1 MEAAGL
7 LCSGCESVVLVAP
20 PRDGRQRAMLANQPT
35 VKPQSGAD
43 HLTVKDMWLELVEHS
58 RWKQSLEAHVNWK
71 GRSTPSR
78 RAELHAN
85 PRSVYICYSWD
96 SLSHRQW
103 VANLAEYMRSRGVPV
118 VLDEFEKLADPADVL
133 TNGLHCHAL
142 LFVVTP
148 LFIETCLPRG
158 RMYGSW
164 GHDEFDI
171 LARNIGRF
179 DKALT
184 LLRSG
189 DRCMSGFPIL
199 DCRSHLPDWQSFE
212 SVYSTLRAE
221 WRMVM
226 IGGLGRDE
234 LFAIYESTGDKLL
247 LRLAPAGDP
256 DIPSYA
262 NSVRLFSALDGV
274 PHFGPNDEEAFREA
288 LAELPPEPMESFE
301 VFDGEDEIFQALAA
315 DMPPVIGLNEVSISP
330 TGEERSRQEM
340 ELLFG
345 RSIAR
350 QAQIRRSLRPVSRL
364 QGGSA
369 SRVRDCWQAIVNALM
384 RLLP

>member
-1 MEAAGL
+1 
-7 LCSGCESVVLVAP
+7 
-20 PRDGRQRAMLANQPT
+20 
-35 VKPQSGAD
+35 
-43 HLTVKDMWLELVEHS
+43 
-58 RWKQSLEAHVNWK
+58 
-71 GRSTPSR
+71 
-78 RAELHAN
+78 
-85 PRSVYICYSWD
+85 
-96 SLSHRQW
+96 
-103 VANLAEYMRSRGVPV
+103 
-118 VLDEFEKLADPADVL
+118 
-133 TNGLHCHAL
+133 
-142 LFVVTP
+142 
-148 LFIETCLPRG
+148 
-158 RMYGSW
+158 
-164 GHDEFDI
+164 
-171 LARNIGRF
+171 
-179 DKALT
+179 
-184 LLRSG
+184 
-189 DRCMSGFPIL
+189 
-199 DCRSHLPDWQSFE
+199 
-212 SVYSTLRAE
+212 
-221 WRMVM
+221 MVM

-288 LAELPPEPMESFE
+288 LAELPPEPMESYE